1 MSDIVERAY
10 IAVSEDYCQGTE
22 WCWSGVGEPLRRFA
36 DIVVLSET
44 EALRDEN
51 ARLREALKHWDALIR
66 HQYTGSREAMSD
78 MTYCAQETAKLLF
91 GDDPWPK
98 IETSAAMGA
107 KG

>member
-44 EALRDEN
+44 ETLRAENAKLRD
-51 ARLREALKHWDALIR
+51 ALKPFADIAKELDADSLR
-66 HQYTGSREAMSD
+66 
-78 MTYCAQETAKLLF
+78 YCDIDITVAVADLRAARAA
-91 GDDPWPK
+91 
-98 IETSAAMGA
+98 IEGE